1 VGREGDEDGDGEG
14 GEKWRGEKKGKRE
27 NVRKPRRVCRL

>member
-14 GEKWRGEKKGKRE
+14 GKMEGRKEGEE
-27 NVRKPRRVCRL
+27 RKCKEAKEGL